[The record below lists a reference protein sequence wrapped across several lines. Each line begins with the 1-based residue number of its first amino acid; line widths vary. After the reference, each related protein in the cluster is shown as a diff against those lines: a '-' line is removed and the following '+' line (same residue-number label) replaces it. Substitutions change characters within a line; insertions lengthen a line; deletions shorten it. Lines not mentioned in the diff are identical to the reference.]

1 MSLVEELG
9 AQVRAATD
17 ELPVAGVTTGLARL
31 RAGLDLL
38 RWARQES
45 THEFGTDRL
54 AVAAEHLEN
63 AARALLAAQEQL
75 ASYLTT
81 IGLAQDGS
89 PPPPGGA
96 GPAAA
101 SKREPVA
108 GAGDGPE
115 GTDAQPLTDWW
126 SVRVGVLT
134 GTQGQQHDRSG
145 PTEPDELLARVADR
159 VRAGDR
165 DGLAGQ
171 LGAAKAHVGLAL
183 AALAPSR
190 AYDAAT
196 HLLGR
201 PPVAADL
208 DRLTALARPR
218 VTALLPGLPVAAIDA
233 QLARV
238 CRAPAAPLAAPLH
251 PADSAVA
258 AAVLVGVLGQQTGAA
273 RGTQVEQESR
283 GRS

>member
-17 ELPVAGVTTGLARL
+17 ELPMAGVTAGLARL

-63 AARALLAAQEQL
+63 AARALLVAQEQL
-75 ASYLTT
+75 ATYLTT
-81 IGLAQDGS
+81 IGLTQDGT
-89 PPPPGGA
+89 PPPPGSADSGSA
-96 GPAAA
+96 PGR
-101 SKREPVA
+101 KPVA
-108 GAGDGPE
+108 GAGEGPE

-134 GTQGQQHDRSG
+134 GTPEQQRDRSG
-145 PTEPDELLARVADR
+145 PTEPDELLAQVADR

-165 DGLAGQ
+165 AGLAGQ

-190 AYDAAT
+190 AYDAAA

-218 VTALLPGLPVAAIDA
+218 VTELLPGLPVAAIDA

-238 CRAPAAPLAAPLH
+238 CRAPAAPLPAPLH

-258 AAVLVGVLGQQTGAA
+258 AAVLVGVLHQETGARGA
-273 RGTQVEQESR
+273 RVEQESR